1 MALPALHNLRLGDV
15 VRRADDVGRSLDLNL
30 KLSVPNAEG
39 EIEHRHQADAHK
51 AKEVPEFEPKEVA
64 LERLENLINDLKTKG
79 DVVEAWR
86 VSLCKNLKRKQDM
99 YEAQVNGFR
108 VELQRELERIL
119 GIFYAARQDVSNVLS
134 AEEPDKSNTANARE
148 ALVTKDDK
156 QPFDVV
162 DTGRWE
168 LLVSKIASLKKLM
181 KAIRERQLIVIDDQ
195 SWRGA
200 VANFV
205 NVLSRLNDYPDQSG
219 LLQKIVDLVRAF
231 IRNPAIASNQFYNV
245 VIMGVAGT
253 GKTRLA
259 GILGNIMAQIGLYVH
274 DQMVEANVGDFIAGY
289 VGQTENKVSKFLSI
303 NAEKVVFLD
312 EAYALTQ
319 WNEDHTYLEGYS
331 PQAVAE
337 LIAYLSKHVGK
348 IAFIAAGYED
358 KMTEDFLP
366 ANEGL
371 SRRFPIRA
379 TLGDYGV
386 ETLFQIFAR
395 ALALTFMEPEPTGRD
410 EKRDW
415 EVRLAEKT
423 KKCANLFDDSAILL
437 LYDVISA
444 SRIPYDDSSG
454 DEKTEEEGKD
464 DARPC
469 DDSQESL
476 RNAVVAMQD
485 VVSTLMGEHK
495 RRPKKHPFASF
506 VYPRLAQFF
515 SAQAGAMTNL
525 AGIASTLLIA
535 NEKYTNEDSLDTLS
549 VDRNG
554 MYEILLTMI
563 ETTFTGKDDAPSRGW
578 IKPDMTARD
587 AAHAELLAV
596 LKGGRVKYTN
606 TNGESTP
613 ATWIKEDP
621 QFQAPP
627 KQVWT
632 EIDEKRALAPS
643 PEAAP
648 LMRPADVIVNPGT
661 QLDCPPR
668 TAAELR
674 SGTAIPQT
682 QALALR
688 DSAVRRLEGERDSW
702 KEQHEAAERR
712 INALIREVEALRQA
726 ARGNASAAGAS
737 SATLPGSSKRGRRDD
752 GDLGGEDFAFVDER
766 FGGITYVFT
775 FYDKEDKMPNAN
787 EIDNMEG
794 RFPESR
800 RGDDEATWNTW
811 LKRLERA
818 KAAYVNKKRI
828 EESGSKRSRR
838 DKT

>member
-15 VRRADDVGRSLDLNL
+15 VRRVDDVGRSLDLNL
-30 KLSVPNAEG
+30 KLSVPNTKG
-39 EIEHRHQADAHK
+39 EIEHHHQADAHK

-64 LERLENLINDLKTKG
+64 LERLEGLINDLKTKG

-108 VELQRELERIL
+108 VELKRELERIL
-119 GIFYAARQDVSNVLS
+119 GIFYAARQDVSKVLS
-134 AEEPDKSNTANARE
+134 AEEPDKSNTANASE

-168 LLVSKIASLKKLM
+168 LLVAKIASLKKLM

-259 GILGNIMAQIGLYVH
+259 GILGNIMAQLGLYVH

-289 VGQTENKVSKFLSI
+289 VGQTENKVAKFLSI

-312 EAYALTQ
+312 EAYALTL

-395 ALALTFMEPEPTGRD
+395 ALALTFMEPEPTDRD

-415 EVRLAEKT
+415 EARLAEKT

-454 DEKTEEEGKD
+454 DEKPEEGKD
-464 DARPC
+464 DAKPC
-469 DDSQESL
+469 DDGQENL

-535 NEKYTNEDSLDTLS
+535 NEKYT
-549 VDRNG
+549 
-554 MYEILLTMI
+554 
-563 ETTFTGKDDAPSRGW
+563 
-578 IKPDMTARD
+578 
-587 AAHAELLAV
+587 
-596 LKGGRVKYTN
+596 
-606 TNGESTP
+606 
-613 ATWIKEDP
+613 
-621 QFQAPP
+621 
-627 KQVWT
+627 
-632 EIDEKRALAPS
+632 DE
-643 PEAAP
+643 
-648 LMRPADVIVNPGT
+648 V
-661 QLDCPPR
+661 
-668 TAAELR
+668 
-674 SGTAIPQT
+674 
-682 QALALR
+682 
-688 DSAVRRLEGERDSW
+688 
-702 KEQHEAAERR
+702 
-712 INALIREVEALRQA
+712 
-726 ARGNASAAGAS
+726 
-737 SATLPGSSKRGRRDD
+737 
-752 GDLGGEDFAFVDER
+752 
-766 FGGITYVFT
+766 
-775 FYDKEDKMPNAN
+775 
-787 EIDNMEG
+787 
-794 RFPESR
+794 
-800 RGDDEATWNTW
+800 
-811 LKRLERA
+811 
-818 KAAYVNKKRI
+818 
-828 EESGSKRSRR
+828 
-838 DKT
+838 